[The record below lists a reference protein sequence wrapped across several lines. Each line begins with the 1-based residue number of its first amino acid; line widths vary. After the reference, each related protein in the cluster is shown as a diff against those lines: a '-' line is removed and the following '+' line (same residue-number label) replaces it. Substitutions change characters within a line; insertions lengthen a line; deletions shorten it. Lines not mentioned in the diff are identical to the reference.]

1 MVQLA
6 QRHVAV
12 DFDLILRDGMSE
24 QGLPLGIGHILHT
37 AALVVRQRLAGIGVG
52 GIGAADVN
60 IGRQADVRAG
70 GTDTDL
76 IPAALDLPAVSSG
89 VPVAE
94 RLVIERER
102 DRAAL
107 PCRKRHPC
115 KGL

>member
-37 AALVVRQRLAGIGVG
+37 AALVVRQRLADIGVG

-60 IGRQADVRAG
+60 LGCQADVRAG
-70 GTDTDL
+70 GTDTNL
-76 IPAALDLPAVSSG
+76 IPAALDFPAVSSG

-102 DRAAL
+102 NRAAL